1 MTTLSSGWG
10 SGGASDRAFR
20 QCSMAPGADGFINPD
35 NMRQLNH
42 LHRPEVWDE
51 LGFRKTLDWENQ
63 VKSYKSGCCKSIN
76 LRSSA
81 NGTGTYRGELWRGGQ
96 LKHSFMIGV
105 YPHPARNRCA
115 MSKTALSSTP
125 SSCATLPS
133 VHRRRFT

>member
-1 MTTLSSGWG
+1 
-10 SGGASDRAFR
+10 
-20 QCSMAPGADGFINPD
+20 MAPGADGFINPD

-105 YPHPARNRCA
+105 YPHPGSQSWGDVEDRAQQHAKFLRDLTFR
-115 MSKTALSSTP
+115 TP
-125 SSCATLPS
+125 AQEH
-133 VHRRRFT
+133 VIRINADDFE